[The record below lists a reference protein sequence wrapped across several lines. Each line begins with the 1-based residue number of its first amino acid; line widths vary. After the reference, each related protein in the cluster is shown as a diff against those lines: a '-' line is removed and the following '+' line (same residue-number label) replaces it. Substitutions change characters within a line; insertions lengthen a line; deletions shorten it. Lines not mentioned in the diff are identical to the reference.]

1 MRRWQAWIVSG
12 AFQFF
17 EHPAIVAL
25 VIFHEFALELFLGK
39 DRIFEHIYYVL
50 LSLRVVVE
58 VVGDF
63 LGKGIWFKA
72 VGLQCLGQINDF
84 NVIILFETLTRKIY
98 DLSTLVRMA
107 RCSRFILVL

>member
-12 AFQFF
+12 AFEFF

-63 LGKGIWFKA
+63 LRKDIWFKA

-84 NVIILFETLTRKIY
+84 NVIILFETFTRKIY

>member
-12 AFQFF
+12 AFLFF

-63 LGKGIWFKA
+63 LGKDIWFKA
-72 VGLQCLGQINDF
+72 VGLQFLGQINYF
-84 NVIILFETLTRKIY
+84 NVIILFETFTRKIY

>member
-12 AFQFF
+12 AFLFF

-63 LGKGIWFKA
+63 LGKDIWFKA

-84 NVIILFETLTRKIY
+84 NVIILFETFTRKIY